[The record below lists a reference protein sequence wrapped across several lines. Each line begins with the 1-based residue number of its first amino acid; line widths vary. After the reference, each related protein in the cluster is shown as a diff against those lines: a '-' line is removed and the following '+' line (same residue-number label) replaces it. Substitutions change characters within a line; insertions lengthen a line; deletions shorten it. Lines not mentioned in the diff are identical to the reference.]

1 MVIELQRTGSIIL
14 AILLPVLIVIVSLFI
29 HFLSKRSKNYRI
41 SRITKFMIEPIQF
54 RPILNNPEIYDL
66 SATESRKILRKEILS
81 RAFLVY
87 FVIGIFIF
95 SSFLG
100 ELYQVLSDRTLL
112 IIFARIIDG
121 TSPPPEVWSA
131 VVIESPF
138 SSGFRGFQTWYDT
151 YPNPILTSDYYHRTW
166 EWIFYTSALYNNLF
180 VNMQYQIF
188 GDGAN
193 TLVYGFSSLMIIVT
207 LFIGGI
213 FLSQLSWKQIRQSFL
228 ASIFFFEAGMIIGT
242 KGIFSCFAQ
251 AWQIE
256 VNGISLQYGAY
267 VISRTTI
274 AAQWVILG
282 LLPVIVG
289 LLFLFLWIGKKIW
302 QIHYSETKSISKRV
316 FLVSIG
322 INYFVALLI
331 LLFV

>member
-1 MVIELQRTGSIIL
+1 MAIELQRTGSIIL
-14 AILLPVLIVIVSLFI
+14 AILLPILIVIVSLLI
-29 HFLSKRSKNYRI
+29 YFLSKRSNNPQI
-41 SRITKFMIEPIQF
+41 NRITKFMIEPFQF
-54 RPILNNPEIYDL
+54 RPLLNSPETNDL
-66 SATESRKILRKEILS
+66 PETESRKILRKEILS

-100 ELYQVLSDRTLL
+100 ELYQVLTDRTLL
-112 IIFARIIDG
+112 VIFTGIIDVA
-121 TSPPPEVWSA
+121 SPPPEVWTA

-151 YPNPILTSDYYHRTW
+151 YPNPILSTDYFHRTW

-180 VNMQYQIF
+180 ENMQYRFF
-188 GDGAN
+188 GDDVN
-193 TLVYGFSSLMIIVT
+193 TLVYGFSSLIMVGT
-207 LFIGGI
+207 MLIGGI

-251 AWQIE
+251 AWRIE
-256 VNGISLQYGAY
+256 VNGLTLQYGAY

-282 LLPVIVG
+282 LLPVIIG
-289 LLFLFLWIGKKIW
+289 LLFLFLWIGKRIW
-302 QIHYSETKSISKRV
+302 HIHYSETKSISKRV
-316 FLVSIG
+316 FLSAIG

-331 LLFV
+331 LLFL